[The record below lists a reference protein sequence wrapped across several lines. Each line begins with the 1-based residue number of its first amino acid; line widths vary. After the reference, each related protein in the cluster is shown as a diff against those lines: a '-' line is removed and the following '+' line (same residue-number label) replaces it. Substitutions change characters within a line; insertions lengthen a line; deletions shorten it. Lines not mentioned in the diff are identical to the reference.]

1 MKCPDGEAL
10 AALALGEAPPE
21 ERLALADHVA
31 GCAACAADFRLLREL
46 HDEALRTPL
55 PEVSRRPVRRRPW
68 LRAGLAAAL
77 LVGVATL
84 ASRHEPVDGVRGGAS
99 TAAAPADGAVFET
112 PPDTLSW
119 PPELGAR
126 GYRVKLFR
134 GDGQPAWESTTVVA
148 ASLAVPAD
156 VRERMAAGGSW
167 YWTVEVEGPAQRR
180 RLGPF
185 WFRLR

>member
-1 MKCPDGEAL
+1 MTCPDGEAL
-10 AALALGEAPPE
+10 AALATGEVPAE

-31 GCAACAADFRLLREL
+31 GCAACASDFRLLREL
-46 HDEALRTPL
+46 HEEARRTPM
-55 PEVSRRPVRRRPW
+55 PEITRRPVRRRPW

-84 ASRHEPVDGVRGGAS
+84 ASRHEGPVDGVRGALV
-99 TAAAPADGAVFET
+99 AAVPADGVVLET
-112 PPDTLSW
+112 APTELSW

-126 GYRVKLFR
+126 GYRVKLFQ
-134 GDGQPAWESTTVVA
+134 GDGQPAWESETLAA
-148 ASLAVPAD
+148 ASTPVPGA
-156 VRERMAAGGSW
+156 VREQVAAGGSW